1 MKASAHRG
9 LVVVDI
15 AAVERDC
22 ATIDDDATSILPN
35 NKARQ
40 SKRAPHRGDG
50 LVSCVGSSQL
60 TLCEHT
66 REPCIA
72 RQ

>member
-22 ATIDDDATSILPN
+22 AAVDEDATSKLPN

-40 SKRAPHRGDG
+40 
-50 LVSCVGSSQL
+50 
-60 TLCEHT
+60 
-66 REPCIA
+66 
-72 RQ
+72 

>member
-1 MKASAHRG
+1 MSVKASIPSGRWGGFMMASTYDD

-22 ATIDDDATSILPN
+22 AAVDVDATSPLPN

-40 SKRAPHRGDG
+40 
-50 LVSCVGSSQL
+50 
-60 TLCEHT
+60 
-66 REPCIA
+66 
-72 RQ
+72 

>member
-1 MKASAHRG
+1 MGALQQDSIVSNNKRDITSSGRWGSFMKASAHRG

-22 ATIDDDATSILPN
+22 AAVDEDATSQLPN

-40 SKRAPHRGDG
+40 
-50 LVSCVGSSQL
+50 
-60 TLCEHT
+60 
-66 REPCIA
+66 
-72 RQ
+72 